1 MKAKIMLGLALL
13 CLTASL
19 SACDSEK
26 LPEETV
32 VWTPPAT
39 MATEPAPTEPATEP
53 ATELETASALTAAL
67 FEENLPEDSY
77 TYFADSEGEYA
88 TAVIFRAQGEVK
100 NLTYWAVEADYTE
113 EGKLTCTSKTEL
125 FHLDTLPEDHPL
137 VIRMEFP
144 EIMPLR
150 AISFTDSTGAEQSFY
165 LTQSGEDGQPVLMQ

>member
-13 CLTASL
+13 CLAASL

-53 ATELETASALTAAL
+53 EAASTLTAAL
-67 FEENLPEDSY
+67 FEEDLPENSY

-100 NLTYWAVEADYTE
+100 NLTYWAVEMDYTE
-113 EGKLTCTSKTEL
+113 EGELNLTQKTEL

-165 LTQSGEDGQPVLMQ
+165 LTQSGENGQPVLMQ

>member
-13 CLTASL
+13 CLAASL

-53 ATELETASALTAAL
+53 ATEPEKAPTLTAAL
-67 FEENLPEDSY
+67 FEKDLPEDSY

-100 NLTYWAVEADYTE
+100 NLSYWAVEMDYTE
-113 EGKLTCTSKTEL
+113 EGELNLTQRTEL
-125 FHLDTLPEDHPL
+125 FHLDTLPENHPL
-137 VIRMEFP
+137 VIQMEFP
-144 EIMPLR
+144 EIVPLR
-150 AISFTDSTGAEQSFY
+150 AVTYTDSTGGEQCFY